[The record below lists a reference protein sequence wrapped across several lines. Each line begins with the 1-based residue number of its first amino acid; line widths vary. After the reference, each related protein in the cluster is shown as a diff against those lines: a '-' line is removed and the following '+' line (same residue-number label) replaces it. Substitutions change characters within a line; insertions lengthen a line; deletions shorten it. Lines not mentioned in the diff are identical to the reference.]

1 MSNVPSYIIKW
12 VVRLW
17 ISVKRRGGASR
28 GEKVGDAKESL
39 ASSALSVI
47 YQLEPERLFHLG
59 FFIAQGRKTPE
70 ASQRIPP
77 VPGRWPRSELVC
89 VGERSCLKWPK
100 AVGRSTRR

>member
-1 MSNVPSYIIKW
+1 MSNVPSYSIKW

-47 YQLEPERLFHLG
+47 YQLEPERLFHFEVFYCSG
-59 FFIAQGRKTPE
+59 
-70 ASQRIPP
+70 
-77 VPGRWPRSELVC
+77 
-89 VGERSCLKWPK
+89 
-100 AVGRSTRR
+100 